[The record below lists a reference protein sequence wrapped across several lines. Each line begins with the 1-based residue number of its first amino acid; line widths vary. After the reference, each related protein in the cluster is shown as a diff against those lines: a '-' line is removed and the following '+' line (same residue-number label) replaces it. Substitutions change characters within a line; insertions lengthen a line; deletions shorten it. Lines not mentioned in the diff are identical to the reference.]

1 MLQSA
6 NVDKNHRNVSVVDV
20 LRVEKL
26 DTHPKTLVAKIFP
39 QLCHALS
46 FKKFHFP
53 YVFESVSTFQL
64 AYTINLALE
73 YKINIFVATP
83 EIKI

>member
-53 YVFESVSTFQL
+53 YVFESVSRFQL
-64 AYTINLALE
+64 HNKLDIRIEN
-73 YKINIFVATP
+73 
-83 EIKI
+83 